1 MVIRQM
7 NAHAETCDSGD
18 NTLRAAHKV
27 TRLRCSGIRGPVFT
41 IGFTDA
47 QAIKHTIAV
56 DTDAD
61 EHFVVRELRA
71 FAFWQCAHL

>member
-27 TRLRCSGIRGPVFT
+27 SGLDSCKGITPHQCT
-41 IGFTDA
+41 A
-47 QAIKHTIAV
+47 WCQAIKQTIAV
-56 DTDAD
+56 DDDAD
-61 EHFVVRELRA
+61 EHFVV
-71 FAFWQCAHL
+71 

>member
-1 MVIRQM
+1 MVIRKM

-27 TRLRCSGIRGPVFT
+27 SSCT
-41 IGFTDA
+41 IIGSQKSQIYSLCR

-56 DTDAD
+56 DDDAD
-61 EHFVVRELRA
+61 EHFVVRFLVKR
-71 FAFWQCAHL
+71 HLLWL